1 MGEIRPIGVVA
12 SARDGGALVRL
23 DTVAPEALA
32 GLDGFGYVQVL
43 WWAHEVAQAER
54 SVATIRSPYR
64 GGPPTLGVLAT
75 RSPARPN
82 PIGLSVAAL
91 LAVDHARGVLHL
103 AHLDAVP
110 GTPVLDVKPYTPSL
124 DRVARPSVPDW
135 CAGWPDDLESSGTF
149 DWRTV
154 LAD

>member
-1 MGEIRPIGVVA
+1 M
-12 SARDGGALVRL
+12 
-23 DTVAPEALA
+23 
-32 GLDGFGYVQVL
+32 L

-54 SVATIRSPYR
+54 SVTTIRSPYR
-64 GGPPTLGVLAT
+64 CGPPTLGVLAT

-91 LAVDHARGVLHL
+91 LAVDHARGVLGL